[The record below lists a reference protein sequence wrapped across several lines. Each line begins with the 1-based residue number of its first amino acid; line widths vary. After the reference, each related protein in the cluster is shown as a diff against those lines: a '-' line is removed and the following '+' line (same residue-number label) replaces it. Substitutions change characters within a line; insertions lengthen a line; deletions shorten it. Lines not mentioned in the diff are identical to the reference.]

1 MAATIRAEE
10 ITSIIQ
16 QEIEGYQTVL
26 DVKEVGTVLSVGDGI
41 ARIHGLEKV
50 MYGELIEFP
59 HDVVGIAMNLE
70 EDNVG
75 AVILGEFAKIKSGDQ
90 VRRTKRIM
98 SVPVGEELVG
108 RVLNAIGEPL
118 DGKGPVASN
127 QLTSAV
133 GVACS
138 VRTSERYAPKS
149 VSVTSLPSF

>member
-1 MAATIRAEE
+1 MATTIRAEE

-16 QEIEGYQTVL
+16 QELEGYQTVL

-50 MYGELIEFP
+50 MYGELVEFP

-75 AVILGEFAKIKSGDQ
+75 TVLLGEFAKIKSGDQ

-98 SVPVGEELVG
+98 SVPVGEDLVG
-108 RVLNAIGEPL
+108 RVISAIGAPL
-118 DGKGPVASN
+118 DGKGPVAS
-127 QLTSAV
+127 T
-133 GVACS
+133 
-138 VRTSERYAPKS
+138 
-149 VSVTSLPSF
+149 

>member
-16 QEIEGYQTVL
+16 QEIEGYQTLL

-41 ARIHGLEKV
+41 SRIHGLDKV
-50 MYGELIEFP
+50 MFGELIEFP

-75 AVILGEFAKIKSGDQ
+75 AILLGEFAKIKSGDQ

-108 RVLNAIGEPL
+108 RVVNAIGE
-118 DGKGPVASN
+118 
-127 QLTSAV
+127 
-133 GVACS
+133 
-138 VRTSERYAPKS
+138 
-149 VSVTSLPSF
+149 